1 MSLGTSAESIEEAS
15 ELGHPLK
22 SYHSQ
27 TRKNTFDVQSSQID
41 HFRRSPFVLTDDDR
55 AVVRQRVNQKPAKVK
70 AAGGLGR

>member
-15 ELGHPLK
+15 ELGHPTK
-22 SYHSQ
+22 SQ
-27 TRKNTFDVQSSQID
+27 ARKNTFDVQSSQID